1 MKRAE
6 KLQIVTR
13 EPNMMK
19 EATTRT
25 MEQTCYRIFNS
36 LFASFLRN
44 LSKETTL
51 EDLHKLFDQFG
62 KIVDAKVIRDRDGQS
77 RFVSM

>member
-1 MKRAE
+1 
-6 KLQIVTR
+6 
-13 EPNMMK
+13 MMK